1 MLGSGVST
9 CNRLAELEAK
19 LLNVT
24 LLSGNGGMGVDAGLP
39 GRSAEVGQAVGVLE
53 DLGRLLESLSGRLG
67 EDKEDVDEGGNIEDA
82 KDDPSFPAFG
92 C

>member
-1 MLGSGVST
+1 VLGSGVST
-9 CNRLAELEAK
+9 CNRLAELEPE

-24 LLSGNGGMGVDAGLP
+24 MLSGNGGVGIDAGLP

-53 DLGRLLESLSGRLG
+53 DLGRLLKSLSSRLG
-67 EDKEDVDEGGNIEDA
+67 EDEEDVDEGSNVEDA
-82 KDDPSFPAFG
+82 KDDPSFPAIG